1 MADSRGTIYIV
12 DASIY
17 VFRAWFSLPDTLTGI
32 DGTPVNAVYGFTRF
46 VTELLE
52 QTRPSHVFFAF
63 DGSLTRSFRNE
74 LYADYKA
81 NRESAPPELK
91 KQFELCRSLITALG
105 MLQLA
110 HDRFEADDLI
120 ATVARNM
127 RDRGFKNVIVT
138 SDKDLAQI
146 IGTEDLWW
154 NFTKKERLSSE
165 GVHERFGVWPHQI
178 TDYLALV
185 GDSVDNI
192 PGVPGVGAK
201 SAGRLLRLYP
211 NLDKLYENIA
221 QVSQLAIRG
230 AGRIA
235 SNLKQHEEQAFLAR
249 ELAKLVTDVPLNRGI
264 GDFEITPPDNA
275 ELERLTNLIGRGDGY
290 VERIREVLHG

>member
-1 MADSRGTIYIV
+1 MADSRDTIYIV

-17 VFRAWFSLPDTLTGI
+17 VFRAWFSLPDTLTGT
-32 DGTPVNAVYGFTRF
+32 DGTPVNAVYGFIRF

-63 DGSLTRSFRNE
+63 DGSLTSSFRNE

-127 RDRGFKNVIVT
+127 RERGFKNVIVT

-154 NFTKKERLSSE
+154 NFTKKERLSSA

-211 NLDKLYENIA
+211 NLDKLYDNIA

-264 GDFEITPPDNA
+264 SDFEITPPDNA

-290 VERIREVLHG
+290 VERIREVLRS